1 MRQNNQGRSGI
12 RQILDWIGFAL
23 GAISLSALAGTA
35 LTVQLGGPSLWLALA
50 ALMAGV
56 ILSLALRHRR
66 SRPAG
71 WAMLLLTGAAVG
83 LWYATLQ
90 PRQDRDWAP
99 EVAHLATG
107 SVAGDIVTLDNI
119 RAFDWTSETDA
130 IPKWETRSY
139 DLSKLETV
147 DMFTSVWDSPE
158 IAHLLVSFGF
168 SDGQRVAFS
177 VEIRRE
183 ADEAYSSLGGF
194 FRQFEIALIAAEES
208 DIVRLRTTLRGE
220 EVSLFP
226 VALNVAQRRA
236 LFLSYVD
243 FGNQLNAEPQF
254 YNTVTANCSSTV
266 WRLAKV
272 IKDDVP
278 FDYRLMLSGRLPEML
293 DALGALPG
301 DMPMA
306 DRRAAAAITARAQML
321 PQGADF
327 STYIRGGS

>member
-1 MRQNNQGRSGI
+1 MRQNTHRRSRI
-12 RQILDWIGFAL
+12 
-23 GAISLSALAGTA
+23 GAILGWLGFVLVAAVFAALAGVA
-35 LTVQLGGPSLWLALA
+35 LSVHVAGAELWLTLA
-50 ALMAGV
+50 AVTGG
-56 ILSLALRHRR
+56 ISLSLALRRWR

-71 WAMLLLTGAAVG
+71 WAALFVGMAAVG
-83 LWYATLQ
+83 LWYGTLQ
-90 PRQDRDWAP
+90 PRQDRAWAP
-99 EVAHLATG
+99 EVAHLASG

-130 IPKWETRSY
+130 VPKWESRRY
-139 DLSKLETV
+139 DLSQLATV

-158 IAHLLVSFGF
+158 IAHLIVSFGF
-168 SDGQRVAFS
+168 SDGKRVAFS

-183 ADEAYSSLGGF
+183 ADEAYSTLGGF

-226 VALNVAQRRA
+226 VALDAAQRRA

-272 IKDDVP
+272 VKDDVP
-278 FDYRLMLSGRLPEML
+278 FDYRLLLSGRLPEML

-301 DMPMA
+301 DMSMA
-306 DRRAAAAITARAQML
+306 DRRAAAAITARAQSM

-327 STYIRGGS
+327 SDWTRGGS